1 MSDFEK
7 FKKQLP
13 SKEKFYVSLTSKKI
27 SDKEYEHVLNISEK
41 SERKMMK
48 DYQDLSL
55 KRDVLLLVGVFE
67 KFRNNSLKN

>member
-1 MSDFEK
+1 M
-7 FKKQLP
+7 
-13 SKEKFYVSLTSKKI
+13 TSKKI
-27 SDKEYEHVLNISEK
+27 SDKDYEHVLNISEK

>member
-1 MSDFEK
+1 
-7 FKKQLP
+7 
-13 SKEKFYVSLTSKKI
+13 
-27 SDKEYEHVLNISEK
+27 
-41 SERKMMK
+41 MK